1 MSSLNGVARAGTG
14 FLPVKAIGVALTL
27 GLAAVLTQLRP
38 SELAPNAGLVVQLLI
53 GEAGWW
59 FLGLGV
65 LAWVIR
71 SEGEHVSSIG
81 LQRVSGPAILWGIGG
96 FFGLLAL
103 FILAQTLI
111 AAVGAKAPTAATSF
125 AGVPAWLIVLMALRA
140 GVVEEILFRG
150 YAITRLET
158 LTGRTWV
165 AAVVSLLVFVA
176 LHAGSW
182 SASHLLFVSLAGGA
196 LTGLYLWH
204 RNLTANIIA
213 HATFDIAGLLLAK
226 YAATAV

>member
-125 AGVPAWLIVLMALRA
+125 APPREIRRNRCLRNRAFPRTALPPFWRAVPRLFCQMSACDPLR
-140 GVVEEILFRG
+140 
-150 YAITRLET
+150 T
-158 LTGRTWV
+158 
-165 AAVVSLLVFVA
+165 
-176 LHAGSW
+176 
-182 SASHLLFVSLAGGA
+182 
-196 LTGLYLWH
+196 
-204 RNLTANIIA
+204 
-213 HATFDIAGLLLAK
+213 
-226 YAATAV
+226 